1 MVKFA
6 IGQGVHRVEDSRLL
20 TGAGRYT
27 DDIEVEGAA
36 RAAVLRSPVAH
47 AVIRGIDV
55 AATKAAPG
63 VIAVYT
69 GADVAADGLGD
80 LPCIPPV
87 TNRGRYRGAGR
98 ADPPPCA
105 APASRPSR
113 RAASPR
119 PGGQGPDRKSVGEGQ
134 R

>member
-55 AATKAAPG
+55 AAAKAAPG

-69 GADVAADGLGD
+69 GADVAAAGLGD
-80 LPCIPPV
+80 LPCIPQL
-87 TNRGRYRGAGR
+87 TNRYGSPRTH
-98 ADPPPCA
+98 PPPPTRPAHTSCA
-105 APASRPSR
+105 AATRPPSAS
-113 RAASPR
+113 
-119 PGGQGPDRKSVGEGQ
+119 
-134 R
+134 